1 MFHDDTRDLVVNRIL
16 VIDDDN
22 QTRRMLR
29 LALERA
35 GYEVIEAR
43 NGREGVQCYQATPT
57 DLIITD
63 VLMPGMEGIEAI
75 VELQRER
82 TDVKI
87 IAISGGGYMGTLT
100 FLEIAEQAGACRT
113 FEKPFTLRELLA
125 AVHEVLEEG
134 G

>member
-1 MFHDDTRDLVVNRIL
+1 VSRIL

-29 LALERA
+29 QVLERA
-35 GYEVIEAR
+35 GYEVIEAH
-43 NGREGVQCYQATPT
+43 NGREGVRYYRMAPT

-63 VLMPGMEGIEAI
+63 VLMPGAEGIEAI
-75 VELQRER
+75 FELRRER

-87 IAISGGGYMGTLT
+87 IAISGGGYMGALT

-113 FEKPFTLRELLA
+113 IEKPFALRELLD
-125 AVHEVLEEG
+125 AVREVLEAG
-134 G
+134 GASGGPEAA

>member
-1 MFHDDTRDLVVNRIL
+1 VNRIL

-29 LALERA
+29 QALERA
-35 GYEVIEAR
+35 GYEVIEAH
-43 NGREGVQCYQATPT
+43 NGREGVQRYQTTPT

-63 VLMPGMEGIEAI
+63 VMMPGPEGIEA
-75 VELQRER
+75 VFELRR
-82 TDVKI
+82 AGMDVKI
-87 IAISGGGYMGTLT
+87 IAISGGGYMGALT

-113 FEKPFTLRELLA
+113 FEKPFALRDLLT

-134 G
+134 GTPGEPEED

>member
-1 MFHDDTRDLVVNRIL
+1 LVVSRIL

-29 LALERA
+29 QALERA

-43 NGREGVQCYQATPT
+43 NGREGVQRYQATPT

-63 VLMPGMEGIEAI
+63 VLMPGAEGIEAI
-75 VELQRER
+75 FELRR
-82 TDVKI
+82 ARADAKI

-113 FEKPFTLRELLA
+113 FEKPFALRELLD
-125 AVHEVLEEG
+125 AVHEVLAANG
-134 G
+134 